1 MRLREMRIGQK
12 ERSGNWRA
20 DYLETRT
27 VGSEEGG
34 WKRAARAV
42 PRQPPILLAVS
53 VRQMWPLRTPSH
65 VSHALP
71 IPQMSGRMR
80 DAFTCSSSQ
89 GGNVHFAWD
98 SHLHQTVDRLLSSVA
113 PPPLRRLDKTG
124 HHLSYPGDA
133 DRPCQ
138 KQVRTRG
145 RKRTPTSATHCSSS
159 TGETTRLY
167 QNGPDAPGASGQDG
181 SDLEASAF
189 PSSARNAPPLASPGI
204 QALLEIPVQS
214 GFCQTKDL
222 HRDRGLD

>member
-1 MRLREMRIGQK
+1 MVCLEEENAIFLAASSLSLRGVASRRGQAPGLCWLRVASDHQMR
-12 ERSGNWRA
+12 
-20 DYLETRT
+20 
-27 VGSEEGG
+27 
-34 WKRAARAV
+34 
-42 PRQPPILLAVS
+42 
-53 VRQMWPLRTPSH
+53 PLRTPNRSL
-65 VSHALP
+65 AP
-71 IPQMSGRMR
+71 CRFRRGRVKSK
-80 DAFTCSSSQ
+80 AITCSSSQ
-89 GGNVHFAWD
+89 GGNVHCAWN
-98 SHLHQTVDRLLSSVA
+98 SHLHQTVDRLLSSFA

-124 HHLSYPGDA
+124 HHLSSTGDA

-204 QALLEIPVQS
+204 QALLAIQVQS

-222 HRDRGLD
+222 R